1 MSAKT
6 GSHYGAKELHDQIEK
21 VSETLPGD
29 VRERVMHWV
38 DDAGEVAGA
47 MLMLDI
53 LYHLRIGDHHQL
65 AEKARAAVE
74 KHKKKHK
81 KK

>member
-6 GSHYGAKELHDQIEK
+6 GGHYGAKELHDQIEK
-21 VSETLPGD
+21 VSATMPED
-29 VRERVMHWV
+29 VRKRVMHWV

-53 LYHLRIGDHHQL
+53 LYHLRIGDHDDL
-65 AEKARAAVE
+65 AEKARKAV
-74 KHKKKHK
+74 KKHEAE
-81 KK
+81 